1 MALLIAL
8 SPVKLYNNCEVTM
21 SYKFNFDDNQ
31 ILNHKFAPAN
41 KGYDAL
47 EVDRF
52 FDKVIKDYQEFK
64 KVTNNLAR
72 LETKYQT
79 TYSQKLDLEARL
91 IAVEKRMKEYE
102 KIKDAHQDNFEN
114 IKRIAAYEKFL
125 WSLGYDPKKI
135 K

>member
-1 MALLIAL
+1 
-8 SPVKLYNNCEVTM
+8 M

-41 KGYDAL
+41 KGYDAR

-52 FDKVIKDYQEFK
+52 LDKVIKDYQEFK

>member
-1 MALLIAL
+1 
-8 SPVKLYNNCEVTM
+8 M

-41 KGYDAL
+41 RGYDAL

-52 FDKVIKDYQEFK
+52 FDLVLKDYHEIK
-64 KVTNNLAR
+64 KVLADYKKLNL
-72 LETKYQT
+72 KYQQS
-79 TYSQKLDLEARL
+79 YEQKLDLEAKL
-91 IAVEKRMKEYE
+91 IALEKRMKDFD
-102 KIKDAHQDNFEN
+102 KIKDEHHDNFEN
-114 IKRIAAYEKFL
+114 IKRLAAYEKFL